1 MVWFAKA
8 KLTGSGGGEHLEPQ
22 GQPLMAARPGHR
34 AQEADHHQQEA
45 AVEAL
50 PGGGEA
56 VALPDDA
63 NLGQSLSIVRQE

>member
-1 MVWFAKA
+1 
-8 KLTGSGGGEHLEPQ
+8 
-22 GQPLMAARPGHR
+22 MAAGPGHR